1 MRRMLDAADRAAH
14 CTLSHSFLFVMTTAF
29 LLMICAVP
37 SLHASEIPVTSA
49 FGWRVHPIS
58 GEWKFHTG
66 VDLGYTE
73 GTPIPALF
81 DGVVIQ
87 SGDYADGY
95 GNQVLLYHPAY
106 DTYTRYAHMSDVYVS
121 VNQYITQGTVI
132 GLVGATGYVT
142 GAHLHLEYI
151 VRGADGDYVYADPLI
166 LWQ

>member
-1 MRRMLDAADRAAH
+1 MGDRCGCYERAVMNRKLFSVGAVLFLLLLFPLCVHAAD
-14 CTLSHSFLFVMTTAF
+14 L
-29 LLMICAVP
+29 
-37 SLHASEIPVTSA
+37 PVTSA

-66 VDLGYTE
+66 VDLGYAE

-81 DGVVIQ
+81 DGIVIQ
-87 SGDYADGY
+87 SGNYADGF

-151 VRGADGDYVYADPLI
+151 VRGANGDYVYANPLI

>member
-1 MRRMLDAADRAAH
+1 MGDRCGCYERTVMNRKLFSVGAVLFLLLLFPFCVHAAD
-14 CTLSHSFLFVMTTAF
+14 L
-29 LLMICAVP
+29 
-37 SLHASEIPVTSA
+37 PVTSA

-66 VDLGYTE
+66 VDLGYAE

-81 DGVVIQ
+81 DGIVIQ
-87 SGDYADGY
+87 SGNYADGF

-121 VNQYITQGTVI
+121 VNQYIMQGTVI

-151 VRGADGDYVYADPLI
+151 VRGANGDYVYANPLI

>member
-1 MRRMLDAADRAAH
+1 MNKKFFSAAAVILLLLFPLCTHAAD
-14 CTLSHSFLFVMTTAF
+14 L
-29 LLMICAVP
+29 
-37 SLHASEIPVTSA
+37 PVTST
-49 FGWRVHPIS
+49 FGWRVQPIS
-58 GEWKFHTG
+58 GEWNFNNG
-66 VDLGYTE
+66 VDLGYAE

-81 DGVVIQ
+81 DGVVVEC
-87 SGDYADGY
+87 GNKEDGY

-151 VRGADGDYVYADPLI
+151 VRGANGDYVYANPLI

>member
-1 MRRMLDAADRAAH
+1 MNRKFFSVGAVLFLLLLFPFCVHAAD
-14 CTLSHSFLFVMTTAF
+14 L
-29 LLMICAVP
+29 
-37 SLHASEIPVTSA
+37 PVTSA

-66 VDLGYTE
+66 VDLGYAE

-81 DGVVIQ
+81 DGIVIQ
-87 SGDYADGY
+87 SGNYADGF

-121 VNQYITQGTVI
+121 VNRYITQGTVI

-151 VRGADGDYVYADPLI
+151 VRGADGDYVYADPLM

>member
-1 MRRMLDAADRAAH
+1 MYLRGNQQQKTISKCVKLAFSVALMGLLVF
-14 CTLSHSFLFVMTTAF
+14 LSAQ
-29 LLMICAVP
+29 AY
-37 SLHASEIPVTSA
+37 ASDLPVTSA
-49 FGWRVHPIS
+49 FGWRIHPIS

-66 VDLGYTE
+66 VDLGYAE

-81 DGVVIQ
+81 DGIVIQ
-87 SGDYADGY
+87 SGNYADGF

-151 VRGADGDYVYADPLI
+151 VRGADGDYVYADPLM

>member
-66 VDLGYTE
+66 VDLGYAE

-81 DGVVIQ
+81 DGIVIQ
-87 SGDYADGY
+87 SGNYADGF

-151 VRGADGDYVYADPLI
+151 VRGADGDYVYADPLV

>member
-66 VDLGYTE
+66 VDLGYAE

-81 DGVVIQ
+81 DGIVIQ

-151 VRGADGDYVYADPLI
+151 VRGADGDYVYADPLV

>member
-1 MRRMLDAADRAAH
+1 MNRKTFLAGAAI
-14 CTLSHSFLFVMTTAF
+14 F
-29 LLMICAVP
+29 LLLLSPLRV
-37 SLHASEIPVTSA
+37 HAAELPVTSA
-49 FGWRVHPIS
+49 FGWRIHPIS

-66 VDLGYTE
+66 VDLGYAE

-81 DGVVIQ
+81 DGIVIQ
-87 SGDYADGY
+87 SGNYADGF

-151 VRGADGDYVYADPLI
+151 VRCADGDYVYADPLM

>member
-66 VDLGYTE
+66 VDLGYAE

-81 DGVVIQ
+81 DGIVIQ
-87 SGDYADGY
+87 SGNYTDGF

-151 VRGADGDYVYADPLI
+151 VRGADGDYVYADPLV

>member
-1 MRRMLDAADRAAH
+1 
-14 CTLSHSFLFVMTTAF
+14 
-29 LLMICAVP
+29 
-37 SLHASEIPVTSA
+37 
-49 FGWRVHPIS
+49 VHPIS

-66 VDLGYTE
+66 VDLGYAE

-81 DGVVIQ
+81 DGIVIQ
-87 SGDYADGY
+87 SGNYADGF

-121 VNQYITQGTVI
+121 INQYITQGTVI

-151 VRGADGDYVYADPLI
+151 VRGADGDYVYADPLV

>member
-1 MRRMLDAADRAAH
+1 MNTKIFLAGAAIFLLLLSPPCVHAAD
-14 CTLSHSFLFVMTTAF
+14 L
-29 LLMICAVP
+29 
-37 SLHASEIPVTSA
+37 PVTSA

-66 VDLGYTE
+66 VDLGYAE

-81 DGVVIQ
+81 DGIVIQ
-87 SGDYADGY
+87 SGDYGDGF

-151 VRGADGDYVYADPLI
+151 VRGVDGDYVYADPLV

>member
-1 MRRMLDAADRAAH
+1 MNKKIFSAGAVLFLLLLFPGRIHAAD
-14 CTLSHSFLFVMTTAF
+14 L
-29 LLMICAVP
+29 
-37 SLHASEIPVTSA
+37 PVTSA

-66 VDLGYTE
+66 VDLGYAE

-81 DGVVIQ
+81 DGIVIQ

-151 VRGADGDYVYADPLI
+151 VRGVDGGYVYADPLV
-166 LWQ
+166 LWQY

>member
-66 VDLGYTE
+66 VDLGYAE

-81 DGVVIQ
+81 DGIVIQ

-121 VNQYITQGTVI
+121 INQYITQGTVI

-151 VRGADGDYVYADPLI
+151 VRGADGDYVYADPLV

>member
-1 MRRMLDAADRAAH
+1 MRRMLDAAHRAAH
-14 CTLSHSFLFVMTTAF
+14 YALSHSFLFVMTTAF

-49 FGWRVHPIS
+49 FGWRYHPIS

-66 VDLGYTE
+66 VDLGYAE

-81 DGVVIQ
+81 DGIVIQ
-87 SGDYADGY
+87 SGDYTDGY
-95 GNQVLLYHPAY
+95 GNQVLLYHPYY
-106 DTYTRYAHMSDVYVS
+106 DVYTRYAHMSDVYVS

-151 VRGADGDYVYADPLI
+151 VRGADGDYVYVDPLA

>member
-29 LLMICAVP
+29 LLLICAVP

-66 VDLGYTE
+66 VDLGYAE

-81 DGVVIQ
+81 DGIVIQ

-151 VRGADGDYVYADPLI
+151 VRGADGDYVYADPLV